1 MDASERPRG
10 QEHIPEYPKLWIWM
24 RVFQLVVGLAVLFL
38 SIHAL
43 EGFRF
48 LMDLSIVMIV
58 IAIGL
63 TIWLI
68 VAQFSSP
75 RAFRYWIT
83 LVMDFAVFVAWT
95 VSGSILVSHT
105 SALVAQRGVG
115 GNPFPADDEHQHEG
129 SRPLHE
135 SHVSTFYAIAGL
147 ACLEFALFCSSWII
161 DVVVIRRHRQ
171 IGLPSKPVK
180 KRASVVERERPQTKP
195 IPVSPPQKPRVKPTL
210 AERVEMLFKGQEAAL
225 READTMVDTV
235 VDMEVVDMEVVDM
248 AVVDMA
254 VVDMEV
260 VDMEVVG
267 MEVVMAEM
275 EEVEEM
281 EEAVCDGG

>member
-24 RVFQLVVGLAVLFL
+24 RVFQLVVGLTVLFL

-43 EGFRF
+43 EGFRI

-58 IAIGL
+58 ISAASVGL

-83 LVMDFAVFVAWT
+83 LVLDFLIFVAWT

-105 SALVAQRGVG
+105 SALVAQRSVT
-115 GNPFPADDEHQHEG
+115 GNRFDHPEQQHQH
-129 SRPLHE
+129 PLHE

-147 ACLEFALFCSSWII
+147 ACLEFSLFCSSWII
-161 DVVVIRRHRQ
+161 DAVVIRRHRQ
-171 IGLPSKPVK
+171 IGLPSKPLK
-180 KRASVVERERPQTKP
+180 KRASMAERQQAKP

-210 AERVEMLFKGQEAAL
+210 AERVEMLFKGQEASASQS
-225 READTMVDTV
+225 
-235 VDMEVVDMEVVDM
+235 
-248 AVVDMA
+248 
-254 VVDMEV
+254 
-260 VDMEVVG
+260 VG
-267 MEVVMAEM
+267 FDGSGAGGHGGRSDS
-275 EEVEEM
+275 
-281 EEAVCDGG
+281 ADGGV

>member
-43 EGFRF
+43 EGFRV

-58 IAIGL
+58 ISAASVGL

-83 LVMDFAVFVAWT
+83 LVLDFLIFVAWT

-105 SALVAQRGVG
+105 SALVAQRGVS
-115 GNPFPADDEHQHEG
+115 GNRFEPEHEQQQHREG
-129 SRPLHE
+129 WHPLHE

-147 ACLEFALFCSSWII
+147 ACLEFSLFCSSWII
-161 DVVVIRRHRQ
+161 DAVVIRRHRQ
-171 IGLPSKPVK
+171 IGLPSKPLK
-180 KRASVVERERPQTKP
+180 KRASMAERSQAKP

-210 AERVEMLFKGQEAAL
+210 AERVEMLFKGQEASASEGVGIEGSGEGG
-225 READTMVDTV
+225 RGGHGGHNGSGDGV
-235 VDMEVVDMEVVDM
+235 V
-248 AVVDMA
+248 
-254 VVDMEV
+254 
-260 VDMEVVG
+260 
-267 MEVVMAEM
+267 
-275 EEVEEM
+275 
-281 EEAVCDGG
+281 

>member
-43 EGFRF
+43 EGFRV

-58 IAIGL
+58 ISAASVGL

-83 LVMDFAVFVAWT
+83 LALDFLLFVAWT

-105 SALVAQRGVG
+105 SALVAQRGVS
-115 GNPFPADDEHQHEG
+115 GNRFDHPEQQHQH
-129 SRPLHE
+129 PLHE

-147 ACLEFALFCSSWII
+147 ACLEFSLFCSSWII
-161 DVVVIRRHRQ
+161 DTVVIRRHRQ
-171 IGLPSKPVK
+171 IGLPSKPLK
-180 KRASVVERERPQTKP
+180 KRASLAERQQQQAKP
-195 IPVSPPQKPRVKPTL
+195 IPVSPPQKPRAKPTL
-210 AERVEMLFKGQEAAL
+210 AERVEMLFKGQQEASAS
-225 READTMVDTV
+225 EG
-235 VDMEVVDMEVVDM
+235 
-248 AVVDMA
+248 
-254 VVDMEV
+254 
-260 VDMEVVG
+260 VG
-267 MEVVMAEM
+267 FEGSGGGGHGGRNEST
-275 EEVEEM
+275 
-281 EEAVCDGG
+281 DGGV

>member
-48 LMDLSIVMIV
+48 LQDLSIVMIV
-58 IAIGL
+58 ISVISVGL

-75 RAFRYWIT
+75 RAFRYWVT
-83 LVMDFAVFVAWT
+83 LALDFAIFVAWT

-115 GNPFPADDEHQHEG
+115 HHVPPAPAPEHEEEQQHH
-129 SRPLHE
+129 PLHE

-147 ACLEFALFCSSWII
+147 ACLEFSLFCSSWII
-161 DVVVIRRHRQ
+161 DAVVIRRHRQ
-171 IGLPSKPVK
+171 IGLPSKPLK
-180 KRASVVERERPQTKP
+180 KRASLPVPAAVERTQTKQ
-195 IPVSPPQKPRVKPTL
+195 IVVPVSPPQKPRVKPTL
-210 AERVEMLFKGQEAAL
+210 AERVEMLFRGQKQ
-225 READTMVDTV
+225 
-235 VDMEVVDMEVVDM
+235 
-248 AVVDMA
+248 
-254 VVDMEV
+254 
-260 VDMEVVG
+260 
-267 MEVVMAEM
+267 
-275 EEVEEM
+275 
-281 EEAVCDGG
+281 EEAGVSEGVGFEGSEEGGHGGRGSRDGGDGV